1 MAPTSEGGK
10 LQARRD
16 AQAHRDSIAKPV
28 SQEPPKKRGRPK
40 KNRTPEDEEREA
52 QSRKTARSKYLDA
65 LKGTR
70 DMVTQGAK
78 SLAATFG
85 GGRRSEGFFE
95 REILQSAR
103 LGKTKRK
110 TNTWNVYLRLRLN
123 AANASTSAQLS
134 HLT

>member
-16 AQAHRDSIAKPV
+16 AQAHRDAIAKPV
-28 SQEPPKKRGRPK
+28 PQEPPKKRGRPK

-70 DMVTQGAK
+70 DLVTQGAK
-78 SLAATFG
+78 SLVATFG
-85 GGRRSEGFFE
+85 GGRRTEGFYE

-110 TNTWNVYLRLRLN
+110 SNKWNVFLRMRLN
-123 AANASTSAQLS
+123 EANASTSCRFS
-134 HLT
+134 